1 MSRVAIDLGIIQI
14 YWYSIMIALGL
25 LVGISLILM
34 EAKRQKMSED
44 DFVNLVFGIVLWG
57 IIGARLYYVLFNF
70 EQYSGNLFEILEIW
84 NGGLAIHGALLFGGI
99 FSIYY
104 TKKQNMDFAKSMDI
118 VAVGVIAGQ
127 MIGRWGNFFNQEA
140 YGSVVSLEFLQG
152 LHLPEFIIEGM
163 KIGANYHHPTF
174 LYESIW
180 CFIGLIILL
189 LVRRYRYIHT
199 GQIAATYF
207 IWYGIGRFMIEGL
220 RTDSLMLGSFKV
232 AQLVSA
238 ITIVAG
244 IIVFVIKQRKSR
256 FDCQYN
262 IREESDVEMNAKEIK

>member
-1 MSRVAIDLGIIQI
+1 MSRVALDLGFIQI

-25 LVGISLILM
+25 FVGVSMILM
-34 EAKRQKMSED
+34 EAKKQKMSED

-70 EQYSGNLFEILEIW
+70 EQYSGNLLEILEIW

-104 TKKQNMDFAKSMDI
+104 TKKQNMNFAKSMDI
-118 VAVGVIAGQ
+118 VAVGVIIGQ
-127 MIGRWGNFFNQEA
+127 AIGRWGNFFNQEA
-140 YGSVVSLEFLQG
+140 YGSVVTLEFLKG

-174 LYESIW
+174 LYECIW
-180 CFIGLIILL
+180 CLIGFIILL
-189 LVRRYRYIHT
+189 IIRRYRYIHN

-220 RTDSLMLGSFKV
+220 RTDSLMLGSFRV
-232 AQLVSA
+232 AQIVSCLM
-238 ITIVAG
+238 ILAG
-244 IIVFVIKQRKSR
+244 IVIFIYKHKKSR
-256 FDCQYN
+256 FDDQYN
-262 IREESDVEMNAKEIK
+262 VREESDLEMNAKEIK